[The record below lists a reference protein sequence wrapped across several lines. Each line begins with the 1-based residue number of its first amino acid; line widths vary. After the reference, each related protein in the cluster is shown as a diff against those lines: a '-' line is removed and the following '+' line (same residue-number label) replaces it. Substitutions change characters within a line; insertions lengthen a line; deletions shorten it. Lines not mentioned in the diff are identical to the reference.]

1 MMNKHQSLNT
11 SLLPFLVIYRN
22 GWVIVTFRPRQT
34 FMLIL
39 TMIRKRES
47 ANTIGG
53 ILLIAGQDKTKTA
66 KPNEGL
72 DASEIIPL
80 QHSSI
85 AVDSALAQQ

>member
-39 TMIRKRES
+39 TMIRKENLLTPLAES
-47 ANTIGG
+47 F
-53 ILLIAGQDKTKTA
+53 
-66 KPNEGL
+66 
-72 DASEIIPL
+72 
-80 QHSSI
+80 
-85 AVDSALAQQ
+85 